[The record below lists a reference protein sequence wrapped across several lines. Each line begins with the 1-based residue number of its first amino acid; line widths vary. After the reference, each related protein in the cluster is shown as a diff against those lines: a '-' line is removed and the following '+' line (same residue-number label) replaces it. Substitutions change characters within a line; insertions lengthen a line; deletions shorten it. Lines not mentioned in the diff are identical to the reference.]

1 MASGEWRVANE
12 SRQFSILHSPFHAV
26 HLCPVI
32 FNTMSISRHAILD
45 ALSTVIEPDLKKDIV
60 SLNLV
65 KILDVKDQ
73 VIHLEVKVSNP
84 AMHSK
89 MRMREAV
96 VFAIE
101 RTLGK
106 DFNVECDIVAIS
118 GDERHGEL
126 RKVLPGVK
134 HIIAVASG
142 KGGVGKSTVSAN
154 LAAGMARRGY
164 KVGLLDADI
173 YGPSAPTMFDLTYD
187 KPRVI
192 DVEGKSM
199 LEPIEQYGVKVLSIG
214 FFAEVNQAAVWRGP
228 MATKALNQLV
238 NDAHWGPLD
247 YLFLDLPPGTG
258 DIHLSIVQSIP
269 LDGVVLVS
277 TPQTVAL
284 ADARKG
290 ASMFRM
296 PAINIPLV
304 GMIENM
310 AWFTPEE
317 LPDNKYYLFGKD
329 GAKHLAEELEVPF
342 LGPLPLIQG
351 IREAGDSGRPAI
363 MQEGTQAVEHLNPI
377 LDNFEREMRMLPFR
391 KKTKEAVSPDQH

>member
-1 MASGEWRVANE
+1 MRLTAFLR
-12 SRQFSILHSPFHAV
+12 RPLPT
-26 HLCPVI
+26 LCPSYLCR
-32 FNTMSISRHAILD
+32 MSISRQAIIE
-45 ALSTVIEPDLKKDIV
+45 ALTSVVEPDLKKDIV

-65 KILDVKDQ
+65 KIVDVKDNT
-73 VIHLEVKVSNP
+73 IHLEVKVSNP

-96 VFAIE
+96 SFAIE

-106 DFNVECDIVAIS
+106 DLKVECEVLPIS

-173 YGPSAPTMFDLTYD
+173 YGPSAPTMFDLVYD

-192 DVEGKSM
+192 DLDGKSM

-290 ASMFRM
+290 AYMFRM
-296 PAINIPLV
+296 PAINIPMV

-317 LPDNKYYLFGKD
+317 LPENKYYLFGKE

-342 LGPLPLIQG
+342 LGPLPLIQS

-363 MQEGTQAVEHLNPI
+363 MQEGTQAVEHLKAI

-391 KKTKEAVSPDQH
+391 KKQQAAVSSEQP

>member
-1 MASGEWRVANE
+1 
-12 SRQFSILHSPFHAV
+12 
-26 HLCPVI
+26 
-32 FNTMSISRHAILD
+32 MSISRHAILD
-45 ALSTVIEPDLKKDIV
+45 ALSSVIEPDLQKDIV

-238 NDAHWGPLD
+238 NDAYWGPLD

-317 LPDNKYYLFGKD
+317 LPENKYYLFGKD

-342 LGPLPLIQG
+342 LGPLPLIQS

>member
-1 MASGEWRVANE
+1 MRLTAFLRRPLPTPGPSY
-12 SRQFSILHSPFHAV
+12 
-26 HLCPVI
+26 LCP
-32 FNTMSISRHAILD
+32 MSISRQAIIE
-45 ALSTVIEPDLKKDIV
+45 ALTSVVEPDLKKDIV

-65 KILDVKDQ
+65 KIVDVKDNT
-73 VIHLEVKVSNP
+73 IHLEVKVSNP

-96 VFAIE
+96 SFAIE

-106 DFNVECDIVAIS
+106 DLKVECEVLPIS

-173 YGPSAPTMFDLTYD
+173 YGPSAPTMFDLVYD

-192 DVEGKSM
+192 DVDGKSM

-290 ASMFRM
+290 AYMFRM
-296 PAINIPLV
+296 PAINIPMV

-317 LPDNKYYLFGKD
+317 LPENKYYLFGKE

-342 LGPLPLIQG
+342 LGPLPLIQS

-363 MQEGTQAVEHLNPI
+363 MQEGTQAVEHLNAI

-391 KKTKEAVSPDQH
+391 KKQQAAVSSEQP